1 MPLSEDTKVL
11 VRSRKKVLQTQ
22 IVSLHTLDLVQQH
35 SLERTSSVRVPQS
48 TIFGVGDKITASGS
62 ADEAFVPATVD
73 NTVLFGISGDGAE
86 CRNIL
91 PTTRKALIRPSGS
104 VSGIA
109 IVTGSGDKSNTVLFN
124 TSGGAT
130 DVVLVKDYEN
140 TNLFDISGGMQQGV
154 PVYTPSW
161 FSATGESATEEYD
174 WGLITATPTQL
185 SEDWGVNQYKRR
197 DNTQG
202 CRELGIPSR
211 RVQLRSSWWSTLSKQ
226 RYILYWRI
234 QSYCSDYWNNRC
246 CNVPTFRRSR
256 YRKLCDSIRIFWYH
270 WYCYLQGWYQ
280 HLRCK
285 LVQSGYQHTVFG
297 EEGAITIGGLLLMSR
312 SLHSFQRDLV
322 HSSLLV
328 VRRIQAP
335 RHTWLETTSIF
346 LVLRTSTSLHISLV
360 LVLERSVKEENLIR
374 LTLVRSIFLMM
385 SLVEPS
391 LLLVTPSLRR
401 IQILT
406 MSLLFSSVQRMKIMD
421 SSLLRMLVVDSH
433 LTSLGIGLTSVESLD
448 AERYYL

>member
-1 MPLSEDTKVL
+1 MSATDLDQVYPYVGSGDITLSGTTTTPYDEAYLPVIKNAFRVKGGDNRLFDVEKVIYNYARSVSDVFEKEDNGTITVREGASFDNLNVTFDEVITDPLAKERSFSDEDQVEFESYGSILSTPTSAEDYGVIPQKLQGGIFLDEYQATFVKGNDAI
-11 VRSRKKVLQTQ
+11 VRGYEGLGTFKKEGVADTDRFFAYSGSGTATFSGENFFSQA
-22 IVSLHTLDLVQQH
+22 
-35 SLERTSSVRVPQS
+35 PQS

-91 PTTRKALIRPSGS
+91 PTTRKALLRPSGS

-124 TSGGAT
+124 TSGAAT

-185 SEDWGVNQYKRR
+185 SEDWGINQYKRR

-211 RVQLRSSWWSTLSKQ
+211 RVQLRSSWRSTLSKQ
-226 RYILYWRI
+226 RYILCWRI
-234 QSYCSDYWNNRC
+234 QSCCSDFWNNRC

-256 YRKLCDSIRIFWYH
+256 YRSLRFNTNLLVLLVLLPTARH
-270 WYCYLQGWYQ
+270 Q

-285 LVQSGYQHTVFG
+285 LVQSV
-297 EEGAITIGGLLLMSR
+297 
-312 SLHSFQRDLV
+312 V
-322 HSSLLV
+322 SST
-328 VRRIQAP
+328 
-335 RHTWLETTSIF
+335 H
-346 LVLRTSTSLHISLV
+346 
-360 LVLERSVKEENLIR
+360 
-374 LTLVRSIFLMM
+374 
-385 SLVEPS
+385 
-391 LLLVTPSLRR
+391 SLR
-401 IQILT
+401 
-406 MSLLFSSVQRMKIMD
+406 
-421 SSLLRMLVVDSH
+421 
-433 LTSLGIGLTSVESLD
+433 
-448 AERYYL
+448 